1 MSATSA
7 EVQTATTP
15 GSASAALVSIDRMRP
30 WAWADRT
37 TRICTMRGKTTSAAN
52 RPLPVTKG
60 RSSRR
65 VTDRPTKFMSGLPP
79 RGSRAQRRA
88 DALRRRRELVDRYAE
103 RRQSIVDGVDDGR
116 GRADRAALAQSFG
129 LGEGRFR
136 QRLQM
141 VDLDGR
147 NLACRRRQVVRQAR
161 REDVAGLIVDDLFQQ
176 RVGNA
181 LGHTDVNLPVDDH
194 RSDQAPGVLGHH
206 ELLDR
211 DAAGLDINLDQG
223 NVAGIGERSGRI
235 VGRALAD
242 AGTDLALEPVGLM
255 ID

>member
-7 EVQTATTP
+7 DVQTATTP
-15 GSASAALVSIDRMRP
+15 GSASAARVSIDRIRP
-30 WAWADRT
+30 WAWADLT
-37 TRICTMRGKTTSAAN
+37 TRICTMRGKATSAAN
-52 RPLPVTKG
+52 RPQPVTKG

-79 RGSRAQRRA
+79 RGSRAQSRA

-103 RRQSIVDGVDDGR
+103 RRQGVVDGVDYCGGR
-116 GRADRAALAQSFG
+116 PDRAALAQSFG

-136 QRLQM
+136 QCLQM

-147 NLACRRRQVVRQAR
+147 NLARRRRQVVRQAC
-161 REDVAGLIVDDLFQQ
+161 REDVAGLIVDDLFEQ

-181 LGHTDVNLPVDDH
+181 LGHTAVNLPVDDH
-194 RSDQAPGVLGHH
+194 GVDQAPCVLGHD

-211 DAAGLDINLDQG
+211 DPAGLDINLDHG
-223 NVAGIGERSGRI
+223 NVAG
-235 VGRALAD
+235 
-242 AGTDLALEPVGLM
+242 
-255 ID
+255 